1 MGQSNLDVRTIYE
14 DAQHNIWVGYSG
26 GIVVLNPLTME
37 IIRHYN
43 TENSELQSDFIRSI
57 AQDEKGRFWIGTFG
71 DGLGI
76 YTPDLQKIKTFTQ
89 RDGFCSNTV
98 NQIIQDKQKR
108 MWIGTGEGLVCFLS
122 TDELNY
128 MTYQRK
134 DGLINTNICAIAE
147 DKKEISGL
155 VTTKVS
161 AVMLQAKTVFTTMVT
176 LMMYRREVSQAVA

>member
-76 YTPDLQKIKTFTQ
+76 YTPDLQK
-89 RDGFCSNTV
+89 S
-98 NQIIQDKQKR
+98 KR
-108 MWIGTGEGLVCFLS
+108 SLKGMVSAPILS
-122 TDELNY
+122 TRSYKINKKNVDRNRRGIGLFPVNRRTELY
-128 MTYQRK
+128 DLST
-134 DGLINTNICAIAE
+134 E
-147 DKKEISGL
+147 
-155 VTTKVS
+155 
-161 AVMLQAKTVFTTMVT
+161 
-176 LMMYRREVSQAVA
+176 RRPD